1 MQRSL
6 QGALIGLLLGA
17 CCCAQNRL
25 GVSLASAKFEIVAG
39 GPFGPRQSVVIST
52 DKAWSAKADSDG
64 PWLSITPDKGTGKTS
79 VVIGLNSDAGHHPP
93 GNLASKITFTAADGA
108 TGTVAITLHI
118 VPHLPD
124 PLFSYGYADG
134 PKSCTAPPGYPDPAL
149 CTVPDEKPPGNFAP
163 PKPGES
169 YSDPNFGA
177 RVRVLAPPRSLH
189 GYSAPSVFSATAKY
203 ALISQDGL
211 PTIVEVA
218 TGKQQGGHMIP
229 IEGPMWDLHDDE
241 TLYFLSGP
249 LVRKYNIRSK
259 KLTTLVDYSKAPY
272 RFTAIKTGSRGDT
285 SKDNWIAFEAPQE
298 SSLCAL
304 DLTNVKT
311 YCTRWDAA
319 YGGVTLRTDNGG
331 AIIAKG
337 VDSGTGKRYVILVGR
352 PIAVFSVN
360 AASGSLDF
368 EYVGP
373 EVYDWPGGNNDG
385 ICNPKETCLNGDHID
400 TFEDSAG
407 LQYIMST
414 LESVN
419 PCEYSLDSFQM
430 NKGTQMT
437 WPVELGGGLKRI
449 MALYKCGEGEVWAD
463 WHMGCARLGRYC
475 VISTTYDNFLKQHD
489 ANDTAPIRRAPH
501 MSEIMVIRD
510 NGQEVRRLMQHRSVP
525 LTGEEAQSYW
535 STPRACI
542 SADGAYVI
550 ADSNFGSP
558 DKNRVLLIETGFGKA
573 ASPSR

>member
-6 QGALIGLLLGA
+6 HGALIGLLLGA

-52 DKAWSAKADSDG
+52 DKAWSAKADADG
-64 PWLSITPDKGTGKTS
+64 AWLSITPDKGTGRTS

-124 PLFSYGYADG
+124 PLFSYGYPDG
-134 PKSCTAPPGYPDPAL
+134 PKSCVAPPGYPDPAL

-163 PKPGES
+163 PKPGAS
-169 YSDPNFGA
+169 YSDPNFGG

-298 SSLCAL
+298 SNLCAL

-360 AASGSLDF
+360 AVSGF
-368 EYVGP
+368 
-373 EVYDWPGGNNDG
+373 
-385 ICNPKETCLNGDHID
+385 
-400 TFEDSAG
+400 A
-407 LQYIMST
+407 
-414 LESVN
+414 
-419 PCEYSLDSFQM
+419 
-430 NKGTQMT
+430 
-437 WPVELGGGLKRI
+437 
-449 MALYKCGEGEVWAD
+449 
-463 WHMGCARLGRYC
+463 
-475 VISTTYDNFLKQHD
+475 
-489 ANDTAPIRRAPH
+489 
-501 MSEIMVIRD
+501 
-510 NGQEVRRLMQHRSVP
+510 
-525 LTGEEAQSYW
+525 
-535 STPRACI
+535 
-542 SADGAYVI
+542 
-550 ADSNFGSP
+550 
-558 DKNRVLLIETGFGKA
+558 
-573 ASPSR
+573 